1 HLHDG
6 DLLGVFEI
14 EEICRRTIAA
24 GMRNRVAISHA
35 YALGQVPDAVVK
47 RAADLLA
54 EAGVA
59 IMTNAPGNHGFP
71 PVRALHDAGVV
82 VFAGND
88 NIRDAWWPYG
98 EGDMLERAMIIGY
111 RSGFLTD
118 EDLNLAFELT
128 STHAAR
134 TLGLRKYGIAPGNPA
149 NFIVVDATHVPGA
162 VVARPVR
169 EQVYKNGRLVAEAGR
184 FISGKSL

>member
-71 PVRALHDAGVV
+71 PVRALHDAGVT

-118 EDLNLAFELT
+118 EDLSLAFDLT
-128 STHAAR
+128 IRHAAQV
-134 TLGLRKYGIAPGNPA
+134 LGLEGYGIAPGNPA
-149 NFIVVDATHVPGA
+149 SFIVVDAVSVPEA
-162 VVARPVR
+162 VAARPVR
-169 EQVYKNGRLVAEAGR
+169 ERVYKNGSLVAEGGR
-184 FISGKSL
+184 LANGTRL